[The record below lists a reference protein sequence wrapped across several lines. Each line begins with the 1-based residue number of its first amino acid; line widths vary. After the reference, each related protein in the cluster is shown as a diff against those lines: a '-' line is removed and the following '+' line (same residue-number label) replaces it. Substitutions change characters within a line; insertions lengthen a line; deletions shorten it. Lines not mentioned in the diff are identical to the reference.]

1 MTLGLMKHFIHTL
14 WRRHSRGFDYIVEK
28 LSKIT
33 QIKLQEGIFVKPL
46 IKKALKDIKFKKT
59 LDQLQL
65 PTLNAFYWVFAK
77 TKILP

>member
-14 WRRHSRGFDYIVEK
+14 WRRNSRGFDYIVEK

-65 PTLNAFYWVFAK
+65 PTLNAFYWIFAK